1 MRKIRPIIWKE
12 FVDLSRDWRTLL
24 STILLPLIIL
34 PVLGFMAFTL
44 SQEQSIQLIIVIED
58 NTTGNIGN
66 ILFGAE
72 NITGLLHRE
81 SQNKNVIIQVYYNYS
96 RAVRENPYFDLILV
110 VPQGFI
116 ENATSLDNQAILK
129 VVLRVGSAKSNEALN
144 IVYGVINKLNSILSK
159 AKIEYM
165 AKLANISVNPN
176 SIRSPLVVAQ
186 PAYAGVG
193 GKPASLLDELRAYTA
208 KILMFALLFVT
219 PPISS
224 FMSDTIVGEKER
236 KTLESLLTTPVTR
249 TELLL
254 GKLFAATVLGAL
266 AALAD
271 IVGVIGYFYTLSLA
285 YGSPIPLVDPGLIVL
300 HSTVVFLTSLLT
312 ASIVLPLVLRS
323 KTIRGA
329 QASST
334 AVVSAATLVFF
345 AVLFVDIPKLPVI
358 TIIVLYLVPFTHS
371 AMIIYNYIQGQTIP
385 LILHS
390 IVIVAVSFL
399 LILLSSRLFRGEKI
413 IASK

>member
-44 SQEQSIQLIIVIED
+44 SQEQTIQIIIVIED
-58 NTTGNIGN
+58 NTFGSIGN
-66 ILFGAE
+66 TTFNAE
-72 NITGLLHRE
+72 NITYLLYKG
-81 SQNKNVIIQVYYNYS
+81 SQDKNIIIRVYYNYS
-96 RAVRENPYFDLILV
+96 KAVEENPYFDLILV
-110 VPQGFI
+110 VPRGFI
-116 ENATSLDNQAILK
+116 ENATSLNNQALLK
-129 VVLRVGSAKSNEALN
+129 VILRVGSAKSNEALN
-144 IVYGVINKLNSILSK
+144 VVYGAVNKLNDALSR

-165 AKLANISVNPN
+165 AEIANISVNPD
-176 SIRSPLVVAQ
+176 SIRLPLVVAQ
-186 PAYAGVG
+186 PVYASVG

-271 IVGVIGYFYTLSLA
+271 IAGVVGYFYTLSLA

-300 HSTVVFLTSLLT
+300 HSVVVFLTSLLT

-345 AVLFVDIPKLPVI
+345 AVLFVDIPKLPL
-358 TIIVLYLVPFTHS
+358 TTAIILYLVPFTHS
-371 AMIIYNYIQGQTIP
+371 AMIIYNYIQGQALP
-385 LILHS
+385 LMLHS
-390 IVIVAVSFL
+390 IVIVTVSLL
-399 LILLSSRLFRGEKI
+399 LILLSARLFRGEKI

>member
-1 MRKIRPIIWKE
+1 MKKIKPIIWKE
-12 FVDLSRDWRTLL
+12 FLDLSRDWRTLL
-24 STILLPLIIL
+24 STILLPLVIL
-34 PVLGFMAFTL
+34 PVLGFMAFSL
-44 SQEQSIQLIIVIED
+44 SQEQSIQLIIVVED
-58 NTTGNIGN
+58 NSTGRIGN
-66 ILFGAE
+66 VFFNAS
-72 NITGLLHRE
+72 NITQLLFEESKGKNIAIRE
-81 SQNKNVIIQVYYNYS
+81 YYNYS
-96 RAVRENPYFDLILV
+96 KAVRENPYFDLILIISEDFV
-110 VPQGFI
+110 
-116 ENATSLDNQAILK
+116 ENATSLTRQGILK
-129 VVLRVGSAKSNEALN
+129 VVLRIGSAKSNEALN
-144 IVYGVINKLNSILSK
+144 IVYGAVNKLNNILSN
-159 AKIEYM
+159 AKIKYL
-165 AKLANISVNPN
+165 AILANVTVNPD
-176 SIRSPLVVAQ
+176 SIRSPLLIAQ
-186 PAYAGVG
+186 PSYAGIG

-285 YGSPIPLVDPGLIVL
+285 YGSPIPLVDPGLIAL

-345 AVLFVDIPKLPVI
+345 AVLFVDIPKLPALTVLA
-358 TIIVLYLVPFTHS
+358 LYLVPFTHS
-371 AMIIYNYIQGQTIP
+371 AMIIYNYIQGQTIQ
-385 LILHS
+385 LLLHAG
-390 IVIVAVSFL
+390 VIIAVSL
-399 LILLSSRLFRGEKI
+399 ALIALSAKMFRGEKI

>member
-1 MRKIRPIIWKE
+1 MKKIKPVIWKE
-12 FVDLSRDWRTLL
+12 FLDLSRDWRTLL

-58 NTTGNIGN
+58 NTTSTINNIVFN
-66 ILFGAE
+66 AY
-72 NITGLLHRE
+72 NITSMIHNETRG
-81 SQNKNVIIQVYYNYS
+81 KNIIVQVYYNYEK
-96 RAVRENPYFDLILV
+96 AVKLNPYFDLILL
-110 VPQGFI
+110 VPKGFI
-116 ENATSLDNQAILK
+116 ENATSLINQGILR

-144 IVYGVINKLNSILSK
+144 IVYNAVNKLNDVLSK
-159 AKIEYM
+159 LKIEYM
-165 AKLANISVNPN
+165 AELANITVNPD
-176 SIRSPLVVAQ
+176 SIRSPLIVAQ
-186 PAYAGVG
+186 PSYASVG

-285 YGSPIPLVDPGLIVL
+285 YGSPIPLIDPGLIAL

-345 AVLFVDIPKLPVI
+345 AVLFVDIPKLPLTT
-358 TIIVLYLVPFTHS
+358 TIALYLVPFTHS
-371 AMIIYNYIQGQTIP
+371 AMIIYNYIQGQTIQ

-390 IVIVAVSFL
+390 IIILITSLL
-399 LILLSSRLFRGEKI
+399 LILISAKLFRGEKI

>member
-1 MRKIRPIIWKE
+1 MKKIKPIIWKE
-12 FVDLSRDWRTLL
+12 FLDLSRDWRTLL

-34 PVLGFMAFTL
+34 PILGFMAFTL
-44 SQEQSIQLIIVIED
+44 SQEQSVQLIIVVED
-58 NTTGNIGN
+58 NATGKIGDT
-66 ILFGAE
+66 IFSAE
-72 NITGLLHRE
+72 NITSLLRE
-81 SQNKNVIIQVYYNYS
+81 EARDKNIIVQVYYDYHK
-96 RAVRENPYFDLILV
+96 AVRENPYFDLILV
-110 VPQGFI
+110 IPQKFI
-116 ENATSLDNQAILK
+116 ENATSLSSQGILR

-144 IVYGVINKLNSILSK
+144 TVYRVVGELNDILSK

-165 AKLANISVNPN
+165 AKLANITVNPD
-176 SIRSPLVVAQ
+176 SIRSPLGVAQ
-186 PAYAGVG
+186 PAYASVG

-208 KILMFALLFVT
+208 KVLMFALLFVT

-236 KTLESLLTTPVTR
+236 KTLESLLTAPVTR

-285 YGSPIPLVDPGLIVL
+285 YGSPIPLVDPGLIAL

-345 AVLFVDIPKLPVI
+345 AVLFVDIPKLSI
-358 TIIVLYLVPFTHS
+358 TTRIILYLIPFTHS

-385 LILHS
+385 LMLHS

-399 LILLSSRLFRGEKI
+399 LILLSAKLFRGEKI

>member
-1 MRKIRPIIWKE
+1 MRKIKPIIWKE
-12 FVDLSRDWRTLL
+12 FLDLSRDWRTLL

-58 NTTGNIGN
+58 NTTRNIGN
-66 ILFGAE
+66 ISFCAK
-72 NITGLLHRE
+72 NITSMLYNE
-81 SQNKNVIIQVYYNYS
+81 TTNKNMIIQVYYNYE
-96 RAVRENPYFDLILV
+96 RAVRENPYFDLILL
-110 VPQGFI
+110 VPPGFV
-116 ENATSLDNQAILK
+116 ENATSLIDQGILRI
-129 VVLRVGSAKSNEALN
+129 VLRVGSAKSNEALN
-144 IVYGVINKLNSILSK
+144 IVYGVVNRLNDILSR

-165 AKLANISVNPN
+165 AELANITVNPD
-176 SIRSPLVVAQ
+176 SIRSPLLVAQ
-186 PAYAGVG
+186 PAYASVG

-271 IVGVIGYFYTLSLA
+271 IIGVIGYFYTLSLA
-285 YGSPIPLVDPGLIVL
+285 YGSPIPLVDPGLIAL

-345 AVLFVDIPKLPVI
+345 AVLFVDIPKLPATTAAI
-358 TIIVLYLVPFTHS
+358 LYLIPFTHS
-371 AMIIYNYIQGQTIP
+371 AMIIYSYIQGQIIS

-390 IVIVAVSFL
+390 MIIVVVSII
-399 LILLSSRLFRGEKI
+399 LILVSARLFRGEKI